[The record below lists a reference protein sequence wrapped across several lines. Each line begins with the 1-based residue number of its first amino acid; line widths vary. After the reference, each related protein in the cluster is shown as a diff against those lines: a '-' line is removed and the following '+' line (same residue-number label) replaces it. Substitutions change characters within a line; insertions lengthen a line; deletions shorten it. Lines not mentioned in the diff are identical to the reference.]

1 MLHDTKVSKIITFQS
16 FYYGTNYFKCF
27 LVLTHLGFS
36 GGSAGKESACK
47 AGDTGLIPG
56 SGRSPGEG
64 NDYPLQ
70 FSCLDDSMDK
80 EALRA
85 VVHEVTRVRHD

>member
-1 MLHDTKVSKIITFQS
+1 MGSQRVRHDLAIEQQNTVHVGFPRGSDSKKKS
-16 FYYGTNYFKCF
+16 AC
-27 LVLTHLGFS
+27 
-36 GGSAGKESACK
+36 SAGDLSS
-47 AGDTGLIPG
+47 IPG